1 MTKDRKKLFVDDILK
16 VIYAPGKVFKDIIA
30 NPKYLG
36 VLVVLIL
43 FISIQAG
50 FQYTQFSKTY
60 SEGTSPIVGQ
70 FYTYTNASSGNWQSS
85 SSVTLSNNENDYFNY
100 SVYVPGY
107 GVIPRIFGNSSL
119 QISSENTANLS
130 AALGNVFNVN
140 CGPTGFQNFT
150 IIFKQ
155 TQPQIVP
162 QTVKLSLYSLSD
174 ADFYQYDLTPSFSNA
189 STLAQWNN
197 LTIPIGPNAGGWTAT
212 GTPNWSNITALKFDF
227 MFSAAS
233 NSTINIGGLFF
244 RGHYVS
250 YTQFDSTA
258 VIFNILQSS
267 TLQFV
272 VYWGFISL
280 LIYAMLRVMKSGIL
294 WKPIFIAVG
303 FALVVMVIRSVVN
316 LIATV
321 TLPEV
326 YYPFDLAIGLGYT
339 PYGAIAYSPQAIGI
353 AFAESQLAFYHIE
366 TITAVFRSITFATL
380 VVSYVWLGAL
390 CAIILKV
397 LKPEFSLVKRIAIS
411 VLPLGVTILVLL
423 FFITGTA

>member
-1 MTKDRKKLFVDDILK
+1 LFIDDILE
-16 VIYAPGKVFKDIIA
+16 VIYAPKKAFKSILA

-36 VLVVLIL
+36 ALIILIL

-60 SEGTSPIVGQ
+60 SEGTSPIVGE
-70 FYTYTNASSGNWQSS
+70 FYKYTNASSGNWQSS
-85 SSVTLSNNENDYFNY
+85 PSVSLSNNENDYFNY

-107 GVIPRIFGNSSL
+107 GIIPKIFGNSSL
-119 QISSENTANLS
+119 QISSENTTNMS
-130 AALGNVFNVN
+130 AALGNAFNVN
-140 CGPTGFQNFT
+140 CGPTGFQNLT

-162 QTVKLSLYSLSD
+162 QNVKLSLYSLSD
-174 ADFYQYDLTPSFSNA
+174 TDFYQYDLTSSFSNA

-197 LTIPIGPNAGGWTAT
+197 LTIPIGANADGWTET
-212 GTPNWSNITALKFDF
+212 GTPTWSNITALKFDF

-250 YTQFDSTA
+250 FTQFDSTT

-267 TLQFV
+267 SLQFL
-272 VYWGFISL
+272 VYWL
-280 LIYAMLRVMKSGIL
+280 LISALIYVMLRVLKSGIL
-294 WKPIFIAVG
+294 WKPIFITVG
-303 FALVVMVIRSVVN
+303 FALIVMVIRVIVN

-326 YYPFDLAIGLGYT
+326 YYPFDLGIGLSYT
-339 PYGAIAYSPQAIGI
+339 PYGAITSSSQAIGM
-353 AFAESQLAFYHIE
+353 AFVESQIVFYHIE
-366 TITAVFRSITFATL
+366 TVTAVFRSITFATL
-380 VVSYVWLGAL
+380 ILSYVWLGAL
-390 CAIILKV
+390 CALILEV
-397 LKPEFSLVKRIAIS
+397 MKPEFSLMKRIAIS
-411 VLPLGVTILVLL
+411 AVAIGITIAVLL
-423 FFITGTA
+423 FFIAGVA

>member
-1 MTKDRKKLFVDDILK
+1 MFTDDILK

-36 VLVVLIL
+36 ALVVLIL

-60 SEGTSPIVGQ
+60 TEGTSPIVGE
-70 FYTYTNASSGNWQSS
+70 FYKYTNASSGNWQGSS
-85 SSVTLSNNENDYFNY
+85 NVTLSNNENDYFNY

-107 GVIPRIFGNSSL
+107 GVIPKIFGNSSL
-119 QISSENTANLS
+119 QISSENIANMS
-130 AALGNVFNVN
+130 VALGNAFNVD
-140 CGPTGFQNFT
+140 CGPTGFQNLT
-150 IIFKQ
+150 VIFKQ

-162 QTVKLSLYSLSD
+162 QNVKLSLYSLSD
-174 ADFYQYDLTPSFSNA
+174 VDFYQYDLTSSFSNV

-197 LTIPIGPNAGGWTAT
+197 MTIPIGANAGGWSAT
-212 GTPNWSNITALKFDF
+212 GAPTWSNITALKFDF

-250 YTQFDSTA
+250 ITQFDSNA

-267 TLQFV
+267 SLQFL
-272 VYWGFISL
+272 VYWLLISV
-280 LIYAMLRVMKSGIL
+280 LIYAMLRALKSGIL

-303 FALVVMVIRSVVN
+303 FALIVMVIRAIVN
-316 LIATV
+316 LIATA

-326 YYPFDLAIGLGYT
+326 YYPFDLGIGLGYT
-339 PYGAIAYSPQAIGI
+339 PYGAIAYSPQAIGM
-353 AFAESQLAFYHIE
+353 AFAESQTAFYHIE

-390 CAIILKV
+390 CAIILKA
-397 LKPEFSLVKRIAIS
+397 LKPEFSLLKRIAIS
-411 VLPLGVTILVLL
+411 AVPVGVTIAVLL
-423 FFITGTA
+423 FLISGVA